1 MKWIEPNYS
10 KEKVKR
16 AGISLLRADLG
27 TDEFYNASLIFHN
40 WRSAHAFPMQIMLDL
55 LRKNSIRIDRRAIVV
70 QRLKRVPSI
79 FFKLVREKN
88 MSLSRMEDI
97 AGCRAVVDNSRYVR
111 RIAASLENSRTK
123 NELTRKRNYIDSPK
137 SSGYRGIH
145 LVFKYNGSKEKFKGM
160 SVELQIRSKI
170 QHSWATAVEVVG
182 TFTKQALKASS
193 GESIWL
199 DFFKYV
205 SVEFS
210 RLENEVVDQAY
221 EGVDTFAEMDKKYR
235 ELDLSGRL
243 KAFKVAA
250 TALSQDKEKGA
261 GYFVILLNIE
271 EKRVRFTRFGKQN
284 LAQATSFY
292 NEQEEKCRD
301 DQYKDVVL
309 VSAAS
314 VRDLKRAYPNYFAD
328 TDDFE
333 KNIRLVYKANK
344 SIQPTA
350 GAATD

>member
-1 MKWIEPNYS
+1 
-10 KEKVKR
+10 
-16 AGISLLRADLG
+16 
-27 TDEFYNASLIFHN
+27 
-40 WRSAHAFPMQIMLDL
+40 
-55 LRKNSIRIDRRAIVV
+55 
-70 QRLKRVPSI
+70 
-79 FFKLVREKN
+79 
-88 MSLSRMEDI
+88 MEDI
-97 AGCRAVVDNSRYVR
+97 AGCRAVVENSRYVR

-123 NELTRKRNYIDSPK
+123 NKLTRTRNYIDSPK
-137 SSGYRGIH
+137 PSGYRGIH
-145 LVFKYNGSKEKFKGM
+145 LIFRYNGSKEKFIGM

-182 TFTKQALKASS
+182 AFTKQALKASS

-199 DFFKYV
+199 DFFRYA

-210 RLENEVVDQAY
+210 KLENEYIDHSY
-221 EGVDTFAEMDKKYR
+221 EGVDTFSEMDKKYR
-235 ELDLSGRL
+235 ELDLSERL

-250 TALSQDKEKGA
+250 TALSQETEKGA
-261 GYFVILLNIE
+261 GYFVVLLDIE

-292 NEQEEKCRD
+292 NDQEEQCRD
-301 DQYKDVVL
+301 NQYKDVVL

-333 KNIRLVYKANK
+333 KNISLVYKANK

-350 GAATD
+350 GASAD